1 LKNWGIQV
9 PHDCTRES
17 RKNCISHGLFWNGK
31 EEVEKVQGKLK
42 AGEVRKKWQV
52 NIEKTE
58 QYEMKNG
65 KGKQQSLIILI
76 RLHTVQA

>member
-1 LKNWGIQV
+1 
-9 PHDCTRES
+9 
-17 RKNCISHGLFWNGK
+17 LFWNGK

-76 RLHTVQA
+76 RLYTVQA

>member
-1 LKNWGIQV
+1 LV
-9 PHDCTRES
+9 S
-17 RKNCISHGLFWNGK
+17 NGK

-42 AGEVRKKWQV
+42 AGEVSKKWQV

>member
-1 LKNWGIQV
+1 
-9 PHDCTRES
+9 
-17 RKNCISHGLFWNGK
+17 
-31 EEVEKVQGKLK
+31 VQGKLK
-42 AGEVRKKWQV
+42 AGEVSKKWQV

-65 KGKQQSLIILI
+65 KGKQQSRIILI

>member
-1 LKNWGIQV
+1 LV
-9 PHDCTRES
+9 S
-17 RKNCISHGLFWNGK
+17 NGK

-42 AGEVRKKWQV
+42 AGEVSKKWQV

-65 KGKQQSLIILI
+65 KGKQRSLIILI

>member
-1 LKNWGIQV
+1 
-9 PHDCTRES
+9 
-17 RKNCISHGLFWNGK
+17 LFWNGK

-65 KGKQQSLIILI
+65 KGKQQALIILI

>member
-1 LKNWGIQV
+1 
-9 PHDCTRES
+9 
-17 RKNCISHGLFWNGK
+17 LFWNGK

-42 AGEVRKKWQV
+42 AGEVSKKWQV

-76 RLHTVQA
+76 RLYTVQA

>member
-1 LKNWGIQV
+1 LV
-9 PHDCTRES
+9 S
-17 RKNCISHGLFWNGK
+17 NGK

-42 AGEVRKKWQV
+42 AGEVSKKWQV

-65 KGKQQSLIILI
+65 KGKQQSLIID
-76 RLHTVQA
+76 

>member
-1 LKNWGIQV
+1 
-9 PHDCTRES
+9 
-17 RKNCISHGLFWNGK
+17 LFWNGK

-42 AGEVRKKWQV
+42 AGEVSKKWQV

>member
-1 LKNWGIQV
+1 LV
-9 PHDCTRES
+9 S
-17 RKNCISHGLFWNGK
+17 NGK
-31 EEVEKVQGKLK
+31 EVEKVQGKLK
-42 AGEVRKKWQV
+42 AGEVSKKWQV

>member
-1 LKNWGIQV
+1 LV
-9 PHDCTRES
+9 S
-17 RKNCISHGLFWNGK
+17 NGK

-42 AGEVRKKWQV
+42 AGEVSKKWQV

-65 KGKQQSLIILI
+65 KGKQQSRIILI

>member
-1 LKNWGIQV
+1 LV
-9 PHDCTRES
+9 S
-17 RKNCISHGLFWNGK
+17 NGK

-42 AGEVRKKWQV
+42 AGEVRKKWPV

-58 QYEMKNG
+58 QYE
-65 KGKQQSLIILI
+65 QSLIILI

>member
-1 LKNWGIQV
+1 LV
-9 PHDCTRES
+9 S
-17 RKNCISHGLFWNGK
+17 NGK
-31 EEVEKVQGKLK
+31 EVEKVQEKLK
-42 AGEVRKKWQV
+42 AGEVSKKWQV

>member
-1 LKNWGIQV
+1 
-9 PHDCTRES
+9 
-17 RKNCISHGLFWNGK
+17 LFWNGK

-65 KGKQQSLIILI
+65 
-76 RLHTVQA
+76 

>member
-1 LKNWGIQV
+1 LV
-9 PHDCTRES
+9 S
-17 RKNCISHGLFWNGK
+17 NGK

-42 AGEVRKKWQV
+42 AGEVSKKWQV

-65 KGKQQSLIILI
+65 KGKQQPLIILI